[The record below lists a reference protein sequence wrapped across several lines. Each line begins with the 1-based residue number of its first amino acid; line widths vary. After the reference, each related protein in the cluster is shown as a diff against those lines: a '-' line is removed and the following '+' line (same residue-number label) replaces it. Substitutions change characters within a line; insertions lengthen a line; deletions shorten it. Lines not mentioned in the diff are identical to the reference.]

1 MTSTDLLR
9 MDSERRT
16 TPAGKPLAG
25 AQSLWAKVVASSEH
39 VEPHGCRIA

>member
-16 TPAGKPLAG
+16 TPSGKALAG
-25 AQSLWAKVVASSEH
+25 AQSLWAKVVASLDEI
-39 VEPHGCRIA
+39 EPHARLGF